1 MASAV
6 QILPHYYYEDW
17 LGWEGQW
24 ELIYGI
30 PYAMSPAPVPKHQII
45 ATSLASEFRVA
56 LKKCKHCKAMQP
68 VDYRV
73 ADDIIVQPDLLIVC
87 NEIEKKYLDFPPVLL
102 AEILSPATAL
112 KDRHTKF
119 HIYQSQGVKY
129 YLIVSPDTEEIEV
142 YELENSEYKLAQK
155 GNSFSYN
162 FSFKEDCNTDI
173 NFAEIWK

>member
-45 ATSLASEFRVA
+45 ANAIGVEFGVA

-68 VDYRV
+68 IDYKV

-87 NEIEKKYLDFPPVLL
+87 KKIEKKYLDFPPVLL
-102 AEILSPATAL
+102 AEILSPSTQL

-119 HIYQSQGVKY
+119 QIYQSQGVKY

-142 YELENSEYKLAQK
+142 YELENNEYKLAQK

-162 FSFKEDCNTDI
+162 FSFEEDCNADI

>member
-1 MASAV
+1 MASAI

-17 LGWEGQW
+17 LRWEGQW
-24 ELIYGI
+24 ELIHGI

-45 ATSLASEFRVA
+45 AASLVSEFRVA
-56 LKKCKHCKAMQP
+56 LKKCKLCKAMQP
-68 VDYRV
+68 IDYRV

-87 NEIEKKYLDFPPVLL
+87 NKIEKNYLDFPPALV

-119 HIYQSQGVKY
+119 QIYQSQGIKY
-129 YLIVSPDTEEIEV
+129 YLIVSPDIEEIEV
-142 YELENSEYKLAQK
+142 FELANTEYKLAQK
-155 GNSFSYN
+155 GNGFSYN
-162 FSFKEDCNTDI
+162 FSFEEDCNADI